1 MYRVFG
7 GECPQCGA
15 DVIAPEWSEHVS
27 AHCVRN
33 TWSCDTCDFQFEE
46 VVCLSAPN
54 LAAVECLPHVKEI
67 S

>member
-15 DVIAPEWSEHVS
+15 DVIAPEWSERVS
-27 AHCVRN
+27 AP
-33 TWSCDTCDFQFEE
+33 WSCDTCDFQFEE
-46 VVCLSAPN
+46 VVCLSASD
-54 LAAVECLPHVKEI
+54 LAAVDCLPHANEI

>member
-15 DVIAPEWSEHVS
+15 DVIAPEWSERVS

-46 VVCLSAPN
+46 VVCLSASD
-54 LAAVECLPHVKEI
+54 LAAVDCLPHANEI

>member
-27 AHCVRN
+27 AHCVRD

-46 VVCLSAPN
+46 VVCLSASD
-54 LAAVECLPHVKEI
+54 LAAVDCLPHANEI

>member
-33 TWSCDTCDFQFEE
+33 TRSCDTCDFQFEE
-46 VVCLSAPN
+46 VVCLSAPD
-54 LAAVECLPHVKEI
+54 LAAVDRLPHVKEI

>member
-15 DVIAPEWSEHVS
+15 DVSAPEWSEHVS

-33 TWSCDTCDFQFEE
+33 TSCDFQFEE
-46 VVCLSAPN
+46 VVCLSAPD
-54 LAAVECLPHVKEI
+54 LAAVECLPRVKEI